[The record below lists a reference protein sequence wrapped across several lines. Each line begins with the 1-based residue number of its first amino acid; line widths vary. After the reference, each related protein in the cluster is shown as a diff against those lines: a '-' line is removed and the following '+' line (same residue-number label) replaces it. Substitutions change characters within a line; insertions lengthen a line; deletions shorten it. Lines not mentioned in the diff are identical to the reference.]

1 MAEEQITLKVN
12 IETNGTQQLK
22 DLTASLEQLKSISA
36 SGSLSGLTNSLTG
49 LSDAV
54 SNLSKNQGSFKNLN
68 KSISSLMRGLSRF
81 DAKNYTN
88 GLNNAAEVLGK
99 AGDAA
104 SKFSNSADGL
114 SGTADAFKEIPKS
127 LEGMAKAD
135 VAGNLSQTA
144 DVLDNLGKAT
154 EGAAKNGT
162 KIHNLATGLAK
173 LPEALKGV
181 SDFTQLDDYSSRM
194 SNVGSLISD
203 LDAKVSIFSKKG
215 AAGANSI
222 GKMADSFKEFAK
234 LSNDDYTANV
244 TAGMENAV
252 YATKEFATNL
262 TNAIP
267 DDVLSKFSTLAD
279 AVDKITRGM
288 AKFASASKAASKA
301 TAGAGASSKAMSVMN
316 GIQSAVNGTIGG
328 ISGFINDVG
337 ITGAINSITS
347 ALSEASPIMGE
358 FVQIG
363 TTGFRDLF
371 ASISKAKNPVDAIS
385 KGLYSAS
392 VSGTKF
398 ALAIATM
405 PLKKI
410 ASGLKEAVYQANNL
424 SRIMLMSVLYSTVFG
439 GLRLI
444 TEGLKTGITNMYEWA
459 RVAGDPFK
467 ATMDSLATS
476 LQYLHNS
483 VAAAA
488 APFLDVLAPAIEEVT
503 AVIAR
508 FLNMIAQLAA
518 ALTGKSFFRKAV
530 RSQKEFAEATNTAAG
545 SSKKQNDELK
555 KTILAFDE
563 LNVLQKPNEKTG
575 GGGGGAATPD
585 YSGMFEEAP
594 VDDYFKNLANTD
606 DWTQLGKDIADKIN
620 HLMDG
625 IDWDKINSTA
635 QKWSKRI
642 WTAFNGAISELNWA
656 KLGQTIGNG
665 INTVLRFFDDIA
677 QNTHW
682 VELGRNLATAL
693 NNVVST
699 VDWNLIGRSLT
710 DGLKIAF
717 ELLHGF
723 MQEFNWDDL
732 RTGITTAIKAAF
744 ENIDL
749 TTAAI
754 DISNLA
760 HQILLTIDA
769 AIKAVPWDEIGDALE
784 AVNWTQIFT
793 DILTVMKDLFL
804 GLVESHISTVLFPAI
819 GAKIG
824 GAIGGLVGHPVIGT
838 AIGILVG
845 WIVSE
850 IAQIF
855 IDPDKIEEIKTKIS
869 DMFGK
874 AIQKVKDDPAIIFAI
889 TALAGVVTLLAL
901 AIGKVGKNAGDAGPK
916 TSQFSTTMNGMI
928 KLGAGILMIGAGFAL
943 IAEGCKKIADAG
955 GGAIASLAIMSGTL
969 ITVTALVGAMG
980 PAISAATPGLLSL
993 SLFFAAV
1000 GAAVALVVTAIKD
1013 LIVAIADCSGP
1024 LSDLISTINQG
1035 IVDII
1040 NAIADGIVK
1049 INNSLPTAADGFS
1062 KLASSVKDLVVG
1074 TNLADLVFTLGA
1086 MAGSIKKIGKQA
1098 DKMQKAADAI
1108 GDFADGLK
1116 VFNEESGSA
1125 SDNFDT
1131 LKDKI
1136 KNLSKTKDDL
1146 GKLKDTVS
1154 DTISGMSKAFKNAKF
1169 ELPKV
1174 KSSDFTSS
1182 LTSANTSAEKQ
1193 LSTLKTRF
1201 TNAQFPLN
1209 KVNTR
1214 NFDISLTNAGNNLS
1228 TKLSS
1233 MKTAVNNAKFTMNS
1247 VDYSKATAS
1256 LDKAY
1261 SALNSHLTKIKNLFS
1276 KSLSIKFNNWVTV
1289 PSFSLSGKFDAKN
1302 NKVPSVNA
1310 TSKNIRWYA
1319 DAMNEGLILNNATIF
1334 GAANGRLLGG
1344 GETGQEAVVG
1354 TASLRNMIESAVSEA
1369 LSVNGGGN
1377 QAPQVDVQIVADG
1390 EIIYRLSQKGKQSID
1405 NRYHVAG
1412 AM

>member
-162 KIHNLATGLAK
+162 KIHDLATGLAK

-410 ASGLKEAVYQANNL
+410 ASGLKEAVYQVNNL

-444 TEGLKTGITNMYEWA
+444 AEGLKTGITNMYEWA

-488 APFLDVLAPAIEEVT
+488 APFLDVLAPAIEEAT

-635 QKWSKRI
+635 QRWSKRI

-656 KLGQTIGNG
+656 QLGQTIGNG

-723 MQEFNWDDL
+723 MQEFNWDGL

-769 AIKAVPWDEIGDALE
+769 AIEAVPWSDIGDALE
-784 AVNWTQIFT
+784 KIDWKQIFL
-793 DILTVMKDLFL
+793 DILNIVGDIFV
-804 GLVESHISTVLFPAI
+804 GLLESHISTVLFPAI
-819 GAKIG
+819 GGKIG
-824 GAIGGLVGHPVIGT
+824 GAIGKLVGHPIIGT
-838 AIGILVG
+838 AIGTAVG
-845 WIVSE
+845 GIISE
-850 IAQIF
+850 IGTAF
-855 IDPDKIEEIKTKIS
+855 TKGDWSTIGLGIGS
-869 DMFGK
+869 
-874 AIQKVKDDPAIIFAI
+874 
-889 TALAGVVTLLAL
+889 GV
-901 AIGKVGKNAGDAGPK
+901 
-916 TSQFSTTMNGMI
+916 
-928 KLGAGILMIGAGFAL
+928 
-943 IAEGCKKIADAG
+943 
-955 GGAIASLAIMSGTL
+955 GGAIGFI
-969 ITVTALVGAMG
+969 VGG
-980 PAISAATPGLLSL
+980 PAGMLIGGAIGMLCGHIAGWFAENFNNIDWFEDVHGFVDRTKK
-993 SLFFAAV
+993 FFKDIPKRIKDILHGGDFWGNIGTIGEDIIMGILNGV
-1000 GAAVALVVTAIKD
+1000 GAALTF
-1013 LIVAIADCSGP
+1013 IADPFKKFFEG
-1024 LSDLISTINQG
+1024 
-1035 IVDII
+1035 
-1040 NAIADGIVK
+1040 
-1049 INNSLPTAADGFS
+1049 
-1062 KLASSVKDLVVG
+1062 VV
-1074 TNLADLVFTLGA
+1074 
-1086 MAGSIKKIGKQA
+1086 
-1098 DKMQKAADAI
+1098 DAI
-1108 GDFADGLK
+1108 CDLFGIHSPSKEMKPYGQFIIEGLLQG
-1116 VFNEESGSA
+1116 VT
-1125 SDNFDT
+1125 DV
-1131 LKDKI
+1131 LDKI
-1136 KNLSKTKDDL
+1136 KETIDKVKTVFIDGFELVRNKAIEIWNKLTHAGHEAFENLKKFITDPIGTAKDFLTNTWDTIYNKITGVFDRL
-1146 GKLKDTVS
+1146 RTTVSTTWNKIKDAITHPIQTAKDTLS
-1154 DTISGMSKAFKNAKF
+1154 TIVDNIKRIFRNLKL
-1169 ELPKV
+1169 ELPHPKLPHFKV
-1174 KSSDFTSS
+1174 SGGEPPWGIMGKG
-1182 LTSANTSAEKQ
+1182 
-1193 LSTLKTRF
+1193 TL
-1201 TNAQFPLN
+1201 P
-1209 KVNTR
+1209 
-1214 NFDISLTNAGNNLS
+1214 
-1228 TKLSS
+1228 KLSI
-1233 MKTAVNNAKFTMNS
+1233 
-1247 VDYSKATAS
+1247 D
-1256 LDKAY
+1256 
-1261 SALNSHLTKIKNLFS
+1261 
-1276 KSLSIKFNNWVTV
+1276 
-1289 PSFSLSGKFDAKN
+1289 
-1302 NKVPSVNA
+1302 
-1310 TSKNIRWYA
+1310 WYA
-1319 DAMNEGLILNNATIF
+1319 KAMDEGMILDQATIF
-1334 GAANGRLLGG
+1334 GAANGKLLGG
-1344 GETGQEAVVG
+1344 GETGQEAIIG
-1354 TASLRNMIESAVSEA
+1354 TTSLRNMIESAVSEA